1 MPWTP
6 NDAERH
12 TRKAASSGRKSPTN
26 AWNGPTTTVARSGKQ
41 MLWSH
46 DRWKPAYTEN
56 FGNFCRF
63 FFVSQGITSKRIH
76 QGKNLT
82 ASFVA
87 PGT

>member
-1 MPWTP
+1 MTP
-6 NDAERH
+6 KGIPVRPPRLGESRQRMLGTD
-12 TRKAASSGRKSPTN
+12 P
-26 AWNGPTTTVARSGKQ
+26 TTVARSGKQ